1 VKFHDAYN
9 IEKLGT
15 SHNTPDQ
22 SDFSIES
29 TAAFILIKDVLI
41 MYCKLVSFTF
51 YPTFTVKLLLLN
63 GSNRYV
69 ATASGHAGATKESNS
84 KWLPPLYSA

>member
-1 VKFHDAYN
+1 VNKIYNAPCNKSKAWEHIGKFHDAYN

-29 TAAFILIKDVLI
+29 TVAFILINDVLI
-41 MYCKLVSFTF
+41 MYCKLISFTF
-51 YPTFTVKLLLLN
+51 YPTFTVKLI
-63 GSNRYV
+63 V
-69 ATASGHAGATKESNS
+69 TADKGAKSRREI
-84 KWLPPLYSA
+84 